1 MLLRGKT
8 SKHDGDCYRISCL
21 HSLQLKINSKYRRM
35 SVKIM
40 TIAIYKYLKKVKK
53 TNKIN
58 RGECY
63 IKVLFVICADTES
76 LLEKIDICHNSP
88 EKSSITK

>member
-1 MLLRGKT
+1 
-8 SKHDGDCYRISCL
+8 
-21 HSLQLKINSKYRRM
+21 
-35 SVKIM
+35 M

-58 RGECY
+58 HGECY